1 MKSLSK
7 QQQRDE
13 VVARLRQL
21 RPDSGRLWGRMSS
34 HQMICHLSDSFRM
47 AMGVRAAEPVGNPF
61 QRTVLKWVALKTPLP
76 WPKGYKTRPEA
87 DQEIG
92 GTRPVEFARDM
103 QELEALLARF
113 TAEQKD
119 FRWQQ
124 HPIFGALSE
133 PEWMRWGYLHTDHHL
148 RQFGL

>member
-1 MKSLSK
+1 MGM
-7 QQQRDE
+7 
-13 VVARLRQL
+13 
-21 RPDSGRLWGRMSS
+21 RP
-34 HQMICHLSDSFRM
+34 
-47 AMGVRAAEPVGNPF
+47 AESVGNAF
-61 QRTVLKWVALKTPLP
+61 QRSVLKWLALRSPLP

-119 FRWQQ
+119 FRWQA
-124 HPIFGALSE
+124 HPVFGAMSE
-133 PEWMRWGYLHTDHHL
+133 QEWMRWGYLHTDHHL

>member
-7 QQQRDE
+7 QQDRGE

-21 RPDSGRLWGRMSS
+21 GPESQRRWGRMSS

-103 QELEALLARF
+103 QELEAVLARF

-148 RQFGL
+148 

>member
-7 QQQRDE
+7 QQDRDE

-21 RPDSGRLWGRMSS
+21 CPESQRLWGRMSP

-47 AMGVRAAEPVGNPF
+47 AMGVRAAELVGNVF
-61 QRTVLKWVALKTPLP
+61 QRTVLKWVALHAPLP

-87 DQEIG
+87 DQELG
-92 GTRPVEFARDM
+92 GTRPVEFARDR

-113 TAEQKD
+113 TAAQKD
-119 FRWQQ
+119 FRWQA
-124 HPIFGALSE
+124 HPIFGAMSE
-133 PEWMRWGYLHTDHHL
+133 PVWMRWGYLHMDHHL